1 MEDCRRHQLR
11 EQAIER
17 PKMPK
22 LTKLSVATGQLLA
35 ADGMIQSP
43 SVTTGAVEHFAV
55 IGKMARLGTI
65 NRATVEPIAAGRRRG
80 AAHDQ
85 LTPVLRA
92 SMSLARLGTP
102 TQVIPSR
109 LQRADASF
117 EFAPNTAMIIAGM
130 YIAILNNTVH
140 LVQVS

>member
-1 MEDCRRHQLR
+1 
-11 EQAIER
+11 
-17 PKMPK
+17 MPK

-85 LTPVLRA
+85 LTPVL
-92 SMSLARLGTP
+92 
-102 TQVIPSR
+102 PSI
-109 LQRADASF
+109 DVFGPSWHSY
-117 EFAPNTAMIIAGM
+117 TGYTVSIA
-130 YIAILNNTVH
+130 
-140 LVQVS
+140 VS